1 MKRVK
6 VKIFGKVQG
15 VFFRYNTKKMAE
27 MLGVKG
33 WVRNCEDG
41 SVEAVF
47 EGEDEKVDELVRWC
61 RKGPSLARIEKI
73 EVKDEKFKGEFKD
86 FRIIY

>member
-61 RKGPSLARIEKI
+61 RKGPSLARVEKI
-73 EVKDEKFKGEFKD
+73 EVKDEKLKGEFKD

>member
-61 RKGPSLARIEKI
+61 RKGPSLARVEKI